1 MTLRGGR
8 TPAKR
13 GLWGRMMAALGLG
26 AAVGTATAAE
36 TAVAAAQAV
45 KGLSLGEHGVALVAG
60 RTATAVPAEPT
71 VSGGVAVSAAMM
83 EQPGVTP
90 VHAHNVVINAMPEK
104 PVYSLTDAMTNRR
117 HNRAVGTME
126 DPTYHLIAGQED
138 SPVVGYR
145 VTAEGTIEQG
155 VVTAEGVTTVTTE
168 TVGEAVTRAI
178 QNGEKID
185 GTLTVEGKTE
195 SLAVPMTTGLV
206 MAAVFPEGSTWDAL
220 GLSLEELKK
229 RIAAV
234 ESAVRVAKET
244 AGARLSLRQDLRVR
258 GLAFMHVLAP
268 ELKALDPMLTE
279 LLVDARLSSLMAEL
293 GLETNAE
300 GLRKSL
306 KQRIAALGGIR
317 MTPKT
322 YKALGI
328 NTPSRP
334 MSDATLNGV
343 AERMLGLM
351 LKAEAKDGVAPLS
364 RRPVVEV
371 RRYTAE
377 GTPKP
382 TRRR

>member
-1 MTLRGGR
+1 MTVE
-8 TPAKR
+8 K
-13 GLWGRMMAALGLG
+13 
-26 AAVGTATAAE
+26 E
-36 TAVAAAQAV
+36 TKPVRV
-45 KGLSLGEHGVALVAG
+45 SVLNALVLMG
-60 RTATAVPAEPT
+60 ILP
-71 VSGGVAVSAAMM
+71 
-83 EQPGVTP
+83 
-90 VHAHNVVINAMPEK
+90 K
-104 PVYSLTDAMTNRR
+104 
-117 HNRAVGTME
+117 
-126 DPTYHLIAGQED
+126 
-138 SPVVGYR
+138 
-145 VTAEGTIEQG
+145 
-155 VVTAEGVTTVTTE
+155 
-168 TVGEAVTRAI
+168 
-178 QNGEKID
+178 
-185 GTLTVEGKTE
+185 
-195 SLAVPMTTGLV
+195 
-206 MAAVFPEGSTWDAL
+206 GSTWDDL
-220 GLSLEELKK
+220 GLPLEELKK
-229 RIAAV
+229 RLAAV

-351 LKAEAKDGVAPLS
+351 LRAEAKDGVAPLS

-377 GTPKP
+377 GYAKAHQKAVKP
-382 TRRR
+382 ARKRRRRRSCRRTARPSRCTWRGCRWRRRCWRWRTRWRTCRRWRGVRGR